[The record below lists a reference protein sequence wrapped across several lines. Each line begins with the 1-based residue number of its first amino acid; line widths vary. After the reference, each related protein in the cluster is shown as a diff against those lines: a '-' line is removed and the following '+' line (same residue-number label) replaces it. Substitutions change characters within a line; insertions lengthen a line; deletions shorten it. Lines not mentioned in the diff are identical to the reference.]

1 MIPADRGDG
10 DLAAIAAALLDQGRR
25 ADGLSRLVTAAA
37 LIALMVWPAM
47 PGRPPVLVQAILGV
61 VALAGLGESYLASRV
76 GFDVALFRRL
86 VDRRDA
92 FDLDRLDSALL
103 RLDLIPPAKT
113 GRPIAARV
121 AGARRLLQW
130 QGRLLG
136 LQAALILG
144 GAGIFAW
151 RGQGSG

>member
-10 DLAAIAAALLDQGRR
+10 DLAAIAAALLDQGGR
-25 ADGLSRLVTAAA
+25 ADGLSRLITTAA
-37 LIALMVWPAM
+37 LIALMVSPAL

-86 VDRRDA
+86 ADRRDA

-103 RLDLIPPAKT
+103 GS
-113 GRPIAARV
+113 GRGTSSSSR
-121 AGARRLLQW
+121 RRLVGVPSPRASLAPAACSS
-130 QGRLLG
+130 GRDGCLDYR
-136 LQAALILG
+136 
-144 GAGIFAW
+144 W
-151 RGQGSG
+151 R

>member
-1 MIPADRGDG
+1 VIPADRGDG

>member
-1 MIPADRGDG
+1 VIPADRGDG

-61 VALAGLGESYLASRV
+61 IALAGLGESYLASRV

>member
-61 VALAGLGESYLASRV
+61 IALAGLGESYLASRV